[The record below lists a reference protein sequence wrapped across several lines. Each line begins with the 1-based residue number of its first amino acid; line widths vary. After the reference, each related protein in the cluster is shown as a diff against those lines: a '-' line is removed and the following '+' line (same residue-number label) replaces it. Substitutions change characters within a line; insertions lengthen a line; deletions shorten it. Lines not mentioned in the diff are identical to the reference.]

1 MCSKDNLACAAR
13 RENKSCWA
21 QEEVAIVV
29 WTPASGNLPAPRFRL
44 NDQSIFR
51 NCDRASLLTYDFNY
65 KERKERWLQRTN
77 RRIAASL
84 HNEQWPPPPRG
95 RRRVVGCQS
104 NGTTTQSAE
113 FAFCLYPLCR
123 GARKDI
129 GLSSEASRDLSLLSP
144 RKMKARRRA
153 DRISSSSQIRN

>member
-1 MCSKDNLACAAR
+1 MSQKPKPVPAASPPPTTGPQRVTLEISDRLPSRLLYKYSMCSKDNLACAAR

-65 KERKERWLQRTN
+65 EERKER
-77 RRIAASL
+77 
-84 HNEQWPPPPRG
+84 
-95 RRRVVGCQS
+95 
-104 NGTTTQSAE
+104 
-113 FAFCLYPLCR
+113 
-123 GARKDI
+123 
-129 GLSSEASRDLSLLSP
+129 
-144 RKMKARRRA
+144 
-153 DRISSSSQIRN
+153 